1 MSCCFRYLIIEV
13 WLFEL
18 RIKIFFIN
26 VFFVMIA
33 GLFTYKRLVCS
44 IVYVS

>member
-1 MSCCFRYLIIEV
+1 M
-13 WLFEL
+13 
-18 RIKIFFIN
+18 N